1 HPSLPNYLSLI
12 SGQDF
17 ASWSTT
23 DCSPKPGCG
32 AGNSSNLVDSLEHR
46 GLSWKAYMED
56 YPVSCGSHCSPG
68 NCFLGDVGTGNYTA
82 RHDPFVY
89 FDDIVNSTAR
99 CSRIVPANSGG
110 KGGPDDLFLSD
121 LGSPSTASNLMW
133 LTPNLCNDTHDCPVS
148 TGDTYLSQ
156 VVPNILN
163 SSLFTHRKAAL
174 FITFDEGNGYCPLN
188 GSSLDCVYA
197 LWAGP
202 VVNTN
207 FQSTNQYNHYSFLK
221 TLETVWNLPPL
232 TDNDRSATPMM
243 EFFAVHAHHGQ
254 AGHEGDDGELGSPN
268 GEDHQD

>member
-1 HPSLPNYLSLI
+1 
-12 SGQDF
+12 
-17 ASWSTT
+17 
-23 DCSPKPGCG
+23 
-32 AGNSSNLVDSLEHR
+32 
-46 GLSWKAYMED
+46 
-56 YPVSCGSHCSPG
+56 
-68 NCFLGDVGTGNYTA
+68 LGDVGTGNYTA

-133 LTPNLCNDTHDCPVS
+133 LTPNLCNDIHDCPVS

-163 SSLFTHRKAAL
+163 SSLFKHQKAAL
-174 FITFDEGNGYCPLN
+174 FITFDEGNGYCPIN

-197 LWAGP
+197 LWVGRF
-202 VVNTN
+202 VNTN
-207 FQSTNQYNHYSFLK
+207 FQSTNRYNHYSFLK

-232 TDNDRSATPMM
+232 TNNDRNAAPMM

-268 GEDHQD
+268 VEDHQD